1 MNREVEAHR
10 GTENLHLF
18 AVRLTLQ
25 AGRNQVTAETYM
37 FHLKAAGS
45 KAGILGRGLPTREL
59 NVFIVEASGSVL
71 VTQVTHT
78 QDSIM
83 TEHPQKV
90 WRGKPAPLPPYLS
103 SSHSRGVLSQ
113 L

>member
-10 GTENLHLF
+10 GTENLRLF

-25 AGRNQVTAETYM
+25 AGRNQVKSETYM

-45 KAGILGRGLPTREL
+45 KAGILERGLPTREL
-59 NVFIVEASGSVL
+59 NVFIVEASGSAL

-78 QDSIM
+78 QDSIR
-83 TEHPQKV
+83 TEHPQKA